1 MPEKQLKGL
10 IHQSLWYNTSFLV
23 GQPSGMML
31 QSVAYGSTVVLSKLQ
46 SWVVVLTHCHYL
58 NTSYRLNLYSLTL

>member
-10 IHQSLWYNTSFLV
+10 RHQSLWYDASSLV

-31 QSVAYGSTVVLSKLQ
+31 QSVAYSSVNNVALHQDLVSDESANYLSQ
-46 SWVVVLTHCHYL
+46 
-58 NTSYRLNLYSLTL
+58 R